1 MQASKA
7 PTFEV
12 TVCRLHFTSRGPLHF
27 AQGMPANVIRGFL
40 GASLFA
46 TPAYRRLFSP
56 RNESGPSGFR
66 DAPRPFVLR
75 AAHLDGV
82 TVGRGEPF
90 HVDVHLFLPGN
101 EAVDEVK
108 NAFTRWARAVLREA
122 AVERVSIP
130 LTSPPASITE
140 LRVRF
145 LTPTEL
151 KSGARIAARP
161 GFSVLFARARDRVST
176 LRAAYGNGPIE
187 IDFTGMA
194 ERAAR
199 VRMTACDVRHT
210 FVERLSRG
218 TGQRHP
224 VGGFT
229 GTATYEGEMGEFLP
243 ILRTAE
249 WTGVGRQTVWGNG
262 AIAIER

>member
-1 MQASKA
+1 MQASGE

-12 TVCRLHFTSRGPLHF
+12 TVCRLHFTSRGPLYF

-46 TPAYRRLFSP
+46 TPAYRRLFAP

-82 TVGRGEPF
+82 TVDRGEPF
-90 HVDVHLFLPGN
+90 YVDVHLFLPGS
-101 EAVDEVK
+101 EVVDEVK
-108 NAFTRWARAVLREA
+108 SAFTRWARAELREA
-122 AVERVSIP
+122 AVKRVSICLNP
-130 LTSPPASITE
+130 PPASMSE

-151 KSGARIAARP
+151 KSGAQIAVRP
-161 GFSVLFARARDRVST
+161 EFSVLFARARDRVSA
-176 LRAAYGNGPIE
+176 LRAAYGNGPLE
-187 IDFTGMA
+187 IDFTGMG
-194 ERAAR
+194 ERAAQ

-210 FVERLSRG
+210 SVERLSKG

-229 GTATYEGEMGEFLP
+229 GFATYIGEMGEFLP
-243 ILRTAE
+243 ILRAAE

-262 AIAIER
+262 AVKLEG

>member
-1 MQASKA
+1 
-7 PTFEV
+7 
-12 TVCRLHFTSRGPLHF
+12 PLHF
-27 AQGMPANVIRGFL
+27 ARGMPANVIRGFL

-46 TPAYRRLFSP
+46 TPAYARLFAP

-82 TVGRGEPF
+82 TVSRGEPF
-90 HVDVHLFLPGN
+90 YVDVHLFLPGS
-101 EAVDEVK
+101 EAADEVK
-108 NAFTRWARAVLREA
+108 NAFTRWARAELRDA
-122 AVERVSIP
+122 AVEQVSIP
-130 LTSPPASITE
+130 LISPPASITK

-151 KSGARIAARP
+151 KSGAQIAARP

-176 LRAAYGNGPIE
+176 LRAVYGNGPLD
-187 IDFTGMA
+187 IDFAGMA

-199 VRMTACDVRHT
+199 VRMAACDVRHT
-210 FVERLSRG
+210 SVERLSKG

-224 VGGFT
+224 MGGFT
-229 GTATYEGEMGEFLP
+229 GTATYEGEMAEFLP
-243 ILRTAE
+243 ILRAAE

-262 AIAIER
+262 AIVLEG